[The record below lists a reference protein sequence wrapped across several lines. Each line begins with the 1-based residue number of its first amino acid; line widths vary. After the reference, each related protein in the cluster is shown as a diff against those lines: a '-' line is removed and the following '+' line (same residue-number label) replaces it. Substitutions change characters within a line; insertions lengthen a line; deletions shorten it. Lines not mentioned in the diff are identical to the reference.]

1 MAIEV
6 KKDGDTDISSDSGA
20 FAAVAAD
27 NPPGDSPSDT
37 KYVTYHGHATLRR
50 LTKEQWEQGG
60 VMGQEYVE
68 WTADNDFRVAV
79 SDLTPEALEALRKDT
94 NFSVPARDQE

>member
-1 MAIEV
+1 MAVEI
-6 KKDGDTDISSDSGA
+6 KDGDNDISGESGA
-20 FAAVAAD
+20 FAAVAAVD
-27 NPPGDSPSDT
+27 PPGDSPSDT
-37 KYVTYHGHATLRR
+37 KYVTYHGQATLRR

-60 VMGQEYVE
+60 ILGQGYVE
-68 WTADNDFRVAV
+68 WTKDNEFRVPV